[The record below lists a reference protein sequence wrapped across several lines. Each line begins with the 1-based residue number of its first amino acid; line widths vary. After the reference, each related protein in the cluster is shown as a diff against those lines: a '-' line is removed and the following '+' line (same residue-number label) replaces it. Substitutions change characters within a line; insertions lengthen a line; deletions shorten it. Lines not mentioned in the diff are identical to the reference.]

1 MSEVREILKKLIKN
15 IPSNMTSAEP
25 ISWWVNVGLIP
36 SSLGSGED
44 AKDCNPGE
52 EALLYSKEP
61 LRSSGGNIR
70 P

>member
-1 MSEVREILKKLIKN
+1 
-15 IPSNMTSAEP
+15 MTLAEA

-70 P
+70 S